1 MRDTVMIGWKDRR
14 SIAGRRPFL
23 ATPAEVTVPCD
34 RLCRLWFY
42 GCRRPRG
49 TGSTRYCFY
58 NDGCLGQFIGP
69 EVRLHQRIRAE
80 PTDKGFIRGRNRCE
94 VESMRWAAV
103 SSSADPKDK
112 TEQVV
117 VAVTFSCVGYDIF
130 EVLRCTIPTW
140 LTSPGARRDVLIS

>member
-23 ATPAEVTVPCD
+23 ATAAEVTGPCD
-34 RLCRLWFY
+34 RLCRPWFY

-69 EVRLHQRIRAE
+69 ELRLRQRIRAE
-80 PTDKGFIRGRNRCE
+80 PNDKRLHPRPQSLRGRE
-94 VESMRWAAV
+94 HAL
-103 SSSADPKDK
+103 SSSADPRDK

-117 VAVTFSCVGYDIF
+117 VAVTFSCAGYDTF

-140 LTSPGARRDVLIS
+140 STSQGARRGVLIS